1 MLGWQIIPFWCWIP
15 LIGLSPEHKETDVC
29 YLFEINPLSVE
40 SLLKFFREE
49 PFWLIQ
55 VQLYDKWK
63 FVLNRLAMYFGSKM
77 TYFARAKGPKMTY
90 FLNRLAMYFG
100 SKNEI
105 CCAEKKVS
113 KRNRL
118 STCWYVFLSKI
129 MHGQF
134 CLRNR
139 DFWNKRQ
146 AAENFERCD

>member
-1 MLGWQIIPFWCWIP
+1 
-15 LIGLSPEHKETDVC
+15 
-29 YLFEINPLSVE
+29 
-40 SLLKFFREE
+40 
-49 PFWLIQ
+49 
-55 VQLYDKWK
+55 
-63 FVLNRLAMYFGSKM
+63 
-77 TYFARAKGPKMTY
+77 MTY

-105 CCAEKKVS
+105 CCAEKKGLKKESLV
-113 KRNRL
+113 NL
-118 STCWYVFLSKI
+118 LICFLSKI